1 MRIIP
6 DHRFNDDE
14 AKGKAGE
21 ETCYDAQNHNWPI
34 KYTAATLGWR
44 KLKTQAH
51 SFYS

>member
-21 ETCYDAQNHNWPI
+21 GTCYDALRI
-34 KYTAATLGWR
+34 TIGL
-44 KLKTQAH
+44 
-51 SFYS
+51 